1 MGKFSRNR
9 EYTFVSLEELI
20 SSVIEEFNDGSDI
33 DIVLPWEEVN
43 DVITAIISTGKFKIH
58 LFDYGLPEMEGYDY
72 EYSIALSHFDDN
84 ALFVEKV
91 YNSEKDRYITFC
103 NEATDIVFVS
113 AGVSKVCYDGIIDD
127 DCNTVLFDIED

>member
-43 DVITAIISTGKFKIH
+43 DVITAIISTGKFKIY
-58 LFDYGLPEMEGYDY
+58 LFDYGLP
-72 EYSIALSHFDDN
+72 
-84 ALFVEKV
+84 
-91 YNSEKDRYITFC
+91 
-103 NEATDIVFVS
+103 
-113 AGVSKVCYDGIIDD
+113 
-127 DCNTVLFDIED
+127 